1 MFNLV
6 DLIKSFVFRSSLSM
20 MGGDGDGKFFVVEKI
35 LLLIIGGS

>member
-20 MGGDGDGKFFVVEKI
+20 MGGDGDGKFFVVI